1 MERKITID
9 IKGNEK
15 LFSLLQERGAEVER
29 GRNIQKEIEAM
40 QEEQRKIGLNLNNL
54 KEKVRKIISKKKID
68 LNEFEVLTDISLE
81 DGEIRLLIVD
91 ALEEWKKLY
100 LERNKK

>member
-1 MERKITID
+1 MERKIIID
-9 IKGNEK
+9 IKGNER